1 MTLTWKYSGFMITCL
16 NQTNSTTKVN
26 NEQASKILILFKGLS
41 PELMEIAF
49 IFNSVRKDKCCFYV
63 VYSKVDE

>member
-1 MTLTWKYSGFMITCL
+1 M
-16 NQTNSTTKVN
+16 N
-26 NEQASKILILFKGLS
+26 NVQVSKILILFKGLS

-49 IFNSVRKDKCCFYV
+49 IFKSVMKDKCSFYV

>member
-1 MTLTWKYSGFMITCL
+1 MTVIWKYSGFMRTCL
-16 NQTNSTTKVN
+16 NQTNSTTEVN
-26 NEQASKILILFKGLS
+26 NVQVSKILILFKGLS

-49 IFNSVRKDKCCFYV
+49 IFKSVRKDKCCFYV

>member
-1 MTLTWKYSGFMITCL
+1 MRTCL

-26 NEQASKILILFKGLS
+26 NVQVSKILILFKGLS

-49 IFNSVRKDKCCFYV
+49 IFKSVMKDKCSFYV